1 MTNATTASDG
11 TQLKPLRHESLVDLA
26 YRAIRESIVSGRFRM
41 GARLV
46 EAHLAA
52 DLGVS
57 RGPVREAL
65 RRLREEQ
72 LVLDRPRQGTFVRE
86 FGGKDIVD
94 IYNLRLAVEAAAIR
108 LATRRRPPTKRLS
121 RLIDQMAAAAA
132 DGDVDRVVDAEF
144 AFHEEIC
151 AASGNDYIARV
162 FQIVSAQVRMALS
175 IDNASYSDLT
185 DVATEHEILA
195 ECIESGDEAK
205 AEYAI
210 RAHIVSTVGDTV
222 RRLGGNP
229 GDLLEPMP
237 QLTAEV

>member
-1 MTNATTASDG
+1 MVATITASEG
-11 TQLKPLRHESLVDLA
+11 RQLKPLRHESLVELA
-26 YRAIRESIVSGRFRM
+26 YRAIRESIVTGRFPM

-72 LVLDRPRQGTFVRE
+72 LVFEVPRQGTFVRE
-86 FGGKDIVD
+86 FGAKDIVD
-94 IYNLRLAVEAAAIR
+94 IYNLRLPVEAAAIR
-108 LATRRRPPTKRLS
+108 LATRRRTSTKRLS
-121 RLIDQMAAAAA
+121 RLIEQMAAAAA
-132 DGDVDRVVDAEF
+132 DGKIGRVVDAEL

-151 AASGNDYIARV
+151 AASGNEYIATV
-162 FQIVSAQVRMALS
+162 FQTVSAQVRMALS
-175 IDNASYSDLT
+175 IDNAAYSDLGE
-185 DVATEHEILA
+185 VATEHEILA

-210 RAHIVSTVGDTV
+210 RAHIVSTIGDTI

-229 GDLLEPMP
+229 DDLLEPLP
-237 QLTAEV
+237 QMSPKA